1 MTTIFQDTFAGSNGS
16 AWNPTYWLA
25 PVVSAGGTATQQGGK
40 GRVVCGAGGYTSYV
54 ALGTVGTYVDSI
66 LAGTFTIVGNFDG
79 IVELDARCDVPF
91 NPSNTYLAE
100 IGVYGTPTIGKLI
113 AGSYTQLAPTSFTVS
128 HDVAYK
134 FKYRVA
140 GTTIQLKL
148 WDASVAEPGSYNMTA
163 TDAALSG
170 AAKTSMKIRGGGDP
184 GMVVEFDNISLTDGS
199 ATPPDPSPG
208 VLPMSTSD
216 TEFARLVAASFG
228 PGSLRDMQNKELAAN
243 PTTSITDRRFVAWAG
258 SGSMT
263 EKAIAG
269 GKAWV
274 DVDDSGDG

>member
-16 AWNPTYWLA
+16 AWNPAYWLA
-25 PVVSAGGTATQQGGK
+25 PVVSTGGTATQQNGK
-40 GRVVCGAGGYTSYV
+40 GRVFCSAGGYSSYV
-54 ALGTVGTYVDSI
+54 ALGTVGSYVDSI

-91 NPSNTYLAE
+91 NPANTYLAE
-100 IGVYGTPTIGKLI
+100 IGVYGTPTLGKLI
-113 AGSYTQLAPTSFTVS
+113 ASSYTQLGSASFTVS
-128 HDVAYK
+128 HDVTYK
-134 FKYRVA
+134 FKYRVV
-140 GTTIQLKL
+140 GTTVQLKL
-148 WDASVAEPGSYNMTA
+148 WDASGAEPGSYTMTA
-163 TDAALSG
+163 TDAALTG

-184 GMVVEFDNISLTDGS
+184 GMVVEFDNVSLTDGT
-199 ATPPDPSPG
+199 ATPPDPTPG
-208 VLPMSTSD
+208 GSPMSKSD
-216 TEFARLVAASFG
+216 TEFTRLVTAAFG

-243 PTTSITDRRFVAWAG
+243 PTTSITDRRYAAWAG
-258 SGSMT
+258 TGSKI